1 MAIGI
6 TSSLAAVIGFIQTR
20 RSFDGRFELDFLRSN
35 WRHSRWLVGA
45 AGSSLINRHLWY
57 YMLALLSGSA
67 ATATFA
73 AVSILLRP
81 IGILVTSVETM
92 LPTHLA
98 RRLTAEG
105 RLSGLR
111 AHKPAFLLA
120 PAIALYCL
128 FIVVA
133 GNAVL
138 EILYGDRY
146 QDQRWLIF
154 LLAIFYALSY
164 VQTILDATL
173 RALDFTRPIFVA
185 SIVAAALTL
194 TLGWG
199 LTGWLSAEGAALGVI
214 LNSLVALTISIRS
227 VRKEIA

>member
-1 MAIGI
+1 
-6 TSSLAAVIGFIQTR
+6 
-20 RSFDGRFELDFLRSN
+20 
-35 WRHSRWLVGA
+35 
-45 AGSSLINRHLWY
+45 
-57 YMLALLSGSA
+57 
-67 ATATFA
+67 
-73 AVSILLRP
+73 
-81 IGILVTSVETM
+81 
-92 LPTHLA
+92 
-98 RRLTAEG
+98 
-105 RLSGLR
+105 
-111 AHKPAFLLA
+111 
-120 PAIALYCL
+120 
-128 FIVVA
+128 VA